1 MSFSAKLNERNDPI
15 TIHQEGDTL
24 MASVEYKVYR
34 SESGWT
40 GWVSDGDTAGNLN
53 AAEDDFIRKIQVRLL
68 DAPDET
74 EVIYTVHLTGGLG
87 WMGWVSGDQKC
98 GSTEEGV
105 YIDMVSIDLLNNSGN
120 LSISYHVYTDQDG
133 WKGWTSDGRNSGS
146 TACRLKGIEIK
157 IKE

>member
-1 MSFSAKLNERNDPI
+1 
-15 TIHQEGDTL
+15 

-40 GWVSDGDTAGNLN
+40 GWVSDGETAGNLDG
-53 AAEDDFIRKIQVRLL
+53 AEDVIRMIRVRLL

-74 EVIYTVHLTGGLG
+74 EVIYTVHITEGVG

-98 GSTEEGV
+98 GSTADDE
-105 YIDMVSIDLLNNSGN
+105 YIDMVSIDLLNNSDN
-120 LSISYHVYTDQDG
+120 LSISYRVYINQQEEGWEG
-133 WKGWTSDGRNSGS
+133 WKGWTSNGRNSGS